1 MVCVSFGQC
10 DHCVCFQPSAPKGSA
25 EYIATY
31 RSEWSE
37 VFLLCVEIYM
47 FGALIYLI
55 LGSGKKQ
62 PWADDNEPTVV
73 N

>member
-1 MVCVSFGQC
+1 MSFGQC
-10 DHCVCFQPSAPKGSA
+10 THHYVLFQPSTPKGSA
-25 EYIATY
+25 AYIATY

-62 PWADDNEPTVV
+62 RWADNNEHTGV

>member
-1 MVCVSFGQC
+1 MYT